1 MGVMKWVGAIALLGG
16 AAFLLYLYTQ
26 PAYSHR
32 FRLTVEVQT
41 PGGPK
46 SGSSV
51 IETSAWESGNWG
63 PAEARGIR
71 TDFRGR
77 AVFVDLGGGR
87 NLVAL
92 LAFGPQGTDQSKLFR
107 LVGAAI
113 APGKS
118 VDWKDEYSLNGMGS
132 LPREYTPTFITFA
145 DLANPRTAALV
156 DPTDLEKTFGSGFAL
171 KQVLLVTTSDPVSEG
186 IGKIFPWWNMPN
198 RPAEQAYRAWRRG
211 STIGVSLEPELLFQ
225 KE

>member
-1 MGVMKWVGAIALLGG
+1 MGEMKWAGAIAILVG
-16 AAFLLYLYTQ
+16 ASFLLYLYTQ
-26 PAYSHR
+26 PAYTHR
-32 FRLTVEVQT
+32 FRLTIEVQT
-41 PGGPK
+41 PDGLR

-63 PAEARGIR
+63 PTEARGIR
-71 TDFRGR
+71 RDFKGR

-107 LVGAAI
+107 LVGAAL
-113 APGKS
+113 APGRS
-118 VDWKDEYSLNGMGS
+118 IDWKDEYRLNGTGALS
-132 LPREYTPTFITFA
+132 REYTPTLITFA

-156 DPTDLEKTFGSGFAL
+156 DPADFGKTFGSRFTFRQAL
-171 KQVLLVTTSDPVSEG
+171 LTTTSESASEG
-186 IGKIFPWWNMPN
+186 IGKILPWWNLPG
-198 RPAEQAYRAWRRG
+198 RPAEQAYRAWRQG
-211 STIGVSLEPELLFQ
+211 STIGVSLAPEDLFQ